1 MSLQR
6 APDDRWPS
14 ASDER
19 RTPNISRRASP
30 LTLWAAV
37 LGGPVAFALDRL
49 AGILLVSSRCHRP
62 SGGILGLSTAQGLEL
77 AITIVTALIALAAGL
92 VCWRFWSLTAG
103 PGEQETLESMSY
115 TPFLAM
121 GGIWLSA
128 IFLAAIIVTGG
139 LALAI
144 STSCF

>member
-1 MSLQR
+1 MTVQR
-6 APDDRWPS
+6 APDDHWPGEM
-14 ASDER
+14 DDR
-19 RTPNISRRASP
+19 HTPNISRRVSLLA
-30 LTLWAAV
+30 LWAGV

-49 AGILLVSSRCHRP
+49 AGVLLVSGRCHRP
-62 SGGILGLSTAQGLEL
+62 AGGLLGLSTAQGLEL
-77 AITIVTALIALAAGL
+77 AITIVAALIAMAAGL
-92 VCWRFWSLTAG
+92 VCWRFWSLTAR
-103 PGEQETLESMSY
+103 PGEQETLESMSF

-121 GGIWLSA
+121 GGMWLSA